1 METGRVA
8 AVAEEEARKLQ
19 AEDPKARGGFWV
31 RDRRN
36 LGLIYVV
43 PNADPEAEEAGADAA
58 FTSSPTENDVLV
70 GGEGDY
76 VVTDAEVAV
85 EPELADAETA
95 EAPPTSDAKPA
106 AENDPPP
113 PLQQP
118 DKI

>member
-76 VVTDAEVAV
+76 VVIAAEVAV
-85 EPELADAETA
+85 EPELAVAETA
-95 EAPPTSDAKPA
+95 ERSEEQLVGKDGVRRCNSAWAVD
-106 AENDPPP
+106 
-113 PLQQP
+113 
-118 DKI
+118 I